1 VVMKWRK
8 LLTYHKRLVQRYL
21 DRRQRQCGNRK
32 PIRANRQYS
41 RFQTLAD
48 DRLELLDGV
57 IANIDQQTSP

>member
-1 VVMKWRK
+1 MKRRK
-8 LLTYHKRLVQRYL
+8 LLTYHKRLDQRYL
-21 DRRQRQCGNRK
+21 DRRQCQRGNRK
-32 PIRANRQYS
+32 PTHTDRQYS